1 MSVRNRLALAF
12 ALIGLA
18 VSGLAPGWRA
28 AVPSLV
34 GPAAAQTQAPPAP
47 VGSGPAVPT
56 GRAEIALS
64 FAPVVR
70 QAAPAVVSIYATR
83 VVQERMSPFF
93 DDPLFG
99 QLFGDFGRAV
109 PRVQNALGSG
119 VILTA
124 DGIVV
129 SNDHVVGGADDIRV
143 VLSDRREFAAD
154 VILSDRESDLA
165 VLRLRGAQGLPVL
178 PLADSDQAQVG
189 DLVLAIGN
197 PFGVGQTVS
206 SGIVSALARSGIA
219 VGSGRGY
226 FIQTDAAINPGNSG
240 GALVDLAGRLVGINT
255 AILTRSGGSNGIG
268 FAIPSNLVAQVV
280 AQAQQGEPRFR
291 RPWLGATGQAVD
303 AQLAEAL
310 DLGLPQGVV
319 LTDLHPQSPLV
330 AAGLRPGDVI
340 LSVNGE
346 PVNSPP
352 EMMFRLAALG
362 LGAQA
367 RLEAITRDGRRTLD
381 LGLAPAPEIPPRDRL
396 ELRGGPLRGLVAE
409 TVNPA
414 VAEDLGLPP
423 ALSGVAVVA
432 AEDIAFRA
440 GLRPG
445 DVIQVV
451 NRLPVAS
458 TRDLDRVLRDAAR
471 FWEIELV
478 RDGQRSWLRFRL

>member
-1 MSVRNRLALAF
+1 MPVRTRLSLVALALLAIAGLALAGRQPPPSPVGQ
-12 ALIGLA
+12 AGA
-18 VSGLAPGWRA
+18 QTA
-28 AVPSLV
+28 A
-34 GPAAAQTQAPPAP
+34 PAAT
-47 VGSGPAVPT
+47 GPAVPG

-64 FAPVVR
+64 FAPVVH

-83 VVQERMSPFF
+83 MVEARLNPFF

-109 PRVQNALGSG
+109 PRAQNALGSG
-119 VILTA
+119 VILSP

-129 SNDHVVGGADDIRV
+129 SNDHVVGGADEIRV

-165 VLRLRGAQGLPVL
+165 ILRLRGAQGLPVL

-240 GALVDLAGRLVGINT
+240 GALVDLAGRLLGINT

-268 FAIPSNLVAQVV
+268 FAIPSNLVAQVL
-280 AQAQQGEPRFR
+280 AQAQAGATRFR
-291 RPWLGATGQAVD
+291 RPWVGVTAQAVD
-303 AQLAEAL
+303 AALAEAL

-319 LTDLHPQSPLV
+319 LTDFHPQSPLL
-330 AAGLRPGDVI
+330 ALGLRPGDVI

-362 LGAQA
+362 LGGTA
-367 RLEAITRDGRRTLD
+367 RLEVLARDGRRELS
-381 LGLAPAPEIPPRDRL
+381 LALAPAPESPPRDRL
-396 ELRGGPLRGLVAE
+396 ELRAGPLRGLVAE

-414 VAEDLGLPP
+414 VAEDLGL
-423 ALSGVAVVA
+423 AAGLVGVAVIA
-432 AEDIAFRA
+432 AQDIAFRV
-440 GLRPG
+440 GLRAG
-445 DVIQVV
+445 DVIVAV
-451 NRLPVAS
+451 NRVPVTT
-458 TRDLDRVLRDAAR
+458 TRDLDRVLRDPAR
-471 FWEIELV
+471 FWEVEFV

>member
-1 MSVRNRLALAF
+1 MSLRPALVVATLGLIGAVALA
-12 ALIGLA
+12 ARER
-18 VSGLAPGWRA
+18 APA
-28 AVPSLV
+28 PLL
-34 GPAAAQTQAPPAP
+34 AQT
-47 VGSGPAVPT
+47 VPET
-56 GRAEIALS
+56 GTEIALS

-83 VVQERMSPFF
+83 MVEARLNPFF

-109 PRVQNALGSG
+109 PRAQNALGSG
-119 VILTA
+119 VIVAA

-129 SNDHVVGGADDIRV
+129 SNDHVVGGADEIRV
-143 VLSDRREFAAD
+143 VLPDRREFAAD

-178 PLADSDQAQVG
+178 PLADSDLAQVG

-240 GALVDLAGRLVGINT
+240 GALVDLAGRLVGINS

-280 AQAQQGEPRFR
+280 AQARAGATRFR
-291 RPWLGATGQAVD
+291 RPWVGVTAQAVD
-303 AQLAEAL
+303 AQLAEAF

-319 LTDLHPQSPLV
+319 LTDLHPASPLV
-330 AAGLRPGDVI
+330 AQGLRPGDLV

-362 LGAQA
+362 LGGQA
-367 RLEAITRDGRRTLD
+367 RLEVLTRDGRRDVALA
-381 LGLAPAPEIPPRDRL
+381 LAPAPETPPRDRL
-396 ELRGGPLRGLVAE
+396 DLRAGPLRGLVAE

-423 ALSGVAVVA
+423 ALTGVAVVA
-432 AEDIAFRA
+432 AGDIAFRA
-440 GLRPG
+440 GLREG

-451 NRLPVAS
+451 NRIPVAS
-458 TRDLDRVLRDAAR
+458 TRDLERVIRDPAR
-471 FWEIELV
+471 FWEIELI
-478 RDGQRSWLRFRL
+478 RQGQRSWLRFRL

>member
-1 MSVRNRLALAF
+1 MHPLSHLVLVVGLALA
-12 ALIGLA
+12 
-18 VSGLAPGWRA
+18 APQAGA
-28 AVPSLV
+28 QAVPDN
-34 GPAAAQTQAPPAP
+34 
-47 VGSGPAVPT
+47 
-56 GRAEIALS
+56 RAEISLS

-70 QAAPAVVSIYATR
+70 QAAPAVVSIYARRTVDMR
-83 VVQERMSPFF
+83 SNPFF

-99 QLFGDFGRAV
+99 QLFGDFGRAA

-165 VLRLRGAQGLPVL
+165 VLRIRGAQGLPVL

-240 GALVDLAGRLVGINT
+240 GALVDLGGRLVGINS

-280 AQAQQGEPRFR
+280 AQAQAGQTRFR
-291 RPWLGATGQAVD
+291 RPWLGVSGQAVD
-303 AQLAEAL
+303 AGLAEAFEM
-310 DLGLPQGVV
+310 GLPQGVV
-319 LTDLHPQSPLV
+319 ITDLHPQSPLL
-330 AAGLRPGDVI
+330 AAGLRPGDAI
-340 LSVNGE
+340 LAVEGE

-352 EMMFRLAALG
+352 EMMFRLSAMG
-362 LGAQA
+362 LGGAA
-367 RLEAITRDGRRTLD
+367 RLDVLTRAGAGQVTVALD
-381 LGLAPAPEIPPRDRL
+381 PPPEIPPRARMD
-396 ELRGGPLRGLVAE
+396 LRSGGLRGLVAE

-414 VAEDLGLPP
+414 VAEEWDLAPGLT
-423 ALSGVAVVA
+423 GAVVVEA
-432 AEDIAFRA
+432 QDIAWRA

-445 DVIQVV
+445 DVVLAV
-451 NRLPVAS
+451 NRMAVRDTA
-458 TRDLDRVLRDAAR
+458 DLDRALRDTSR
-471 FWEIELV
+471 FWEVELV
-478 RDGQRSWLRFRL
+478 RQGQRSWLRFRL

>member
-1 MSVRNRLALAF
+1 MRTFAHLILICGLALM
-12 ALIGLA
+12 
-18 VSGLAPGWRA
+18 
-28 AVPSLV
+28 
-34 GPAAAQTQAPPAP
+34 AP
-47 VGSGPAVPT
+47 VAGAQPVPDT
-56 GRAEIALS
+56 RAEISLS

-70 QAAPAVVSIYATR
+70 QAAPAVVSIYARRTVEMR
-83 VVQERMSPFF
+83 SNPFF

-99 QLFGDFGRAV
+99 QLFGDFGRAA

-119 VILTA
+119 VILTP

-154 VILSDRESDLA
+154 IILSDRESDLA
-165 VLRLRGAQGLPVL
+165 VLRLRDVRGLPVL
-178 PLADSDQAQVG
+178 PLADSDLAQVG

-268 FAIPSNLVAQVV
+268 FAIPANLVAQVV
-280 AQAQQGEPRFR
+280 AQAQAGQTRFR

-303 AQLAEAL
+303 AGLAEAFEM
-310 DLGLPQGVV
+310 GLPQGVV
-319 LTDLHPQSPLV
+319 ITDLHPQSPLL
-330 AAGLRPGDVI
+330 AAGLRPGDAI
-340 LSVNGE
+340 LAVEGE

-352 EMMFRLAALG
+352 EMMFRLSAMG
-362 LGAQA
+362 LGGTA
-367 RLEAITRDGRRTLD
+367 RLDVLRRDGPGEVVVD
-381 LGLAPAPEIPPRDRL
+381 LAPPPEAPPRARL
-396 ELRGGPLRGLVAE
+396 HSAGALRGLVAE

-414 VAEDLGLPP
+414 VAEEWDL
-423 ALSGVAVVA
+423 ASGVASGLAGAVVVDVQDTA
-432 AEDIAFRA
+432 RRA
-440 GLRPG
+440 GLRVG
-445 DVIQVV
+445 DVVVSV
-451 NRLPVAS
+451 NRTPVRNTA
-458 TRDLDRVLRDAAR
+458 DLDRALRDTAR
-471 FWEIELV
+471 YWEVELI
-478 RDGQRSWLRFRL
+478 RQGQRSWLRFRL

>member
-1 MSVRNRLALAF
+1 MRTFAHLILICGLALM
-12 ALIGLA
+12 
-18 VSGLAPGWRA
+18 
-28 AVPSLV
+28 
-34 GPAAAQTQAPPAP
+34 AP
-47 VGSGPAVPT
+47 VAGAQSVPDS
-56 GRAEIALS
+56 RAEISLS

-70 QAAPAVVSIYATR
+70 QAAPAVVSIYARRTVEMR
-83 VVQERMSPFF
+83 SNPFF

-99 QLFGDFGRAV
+99 QLFGDFGRAA

-119 VILTA
+119 VILTP

-154 VILSDRESDLA
+154 IILSDRESDLA
-165 VLRLRGAQGLPVL
+165 VLRLRDVRGLPVL
-178 PLADSDQAQVG
+178 PLADSDLAQVG

-268 FAIPSNLVAQVV
+268 FAIPANLVAQVV
-280 AQAQQGEPRFR
+280 AQAQAGQTRFR

-303 AQLAEAL
+303 AGLAEAFEM
-310 DLGLPQGVV
+310 GLPQGVV
-319 LTDLHPQSPLV
+319 ITDLHPQSPLL
-330 AAGLRPGDVI
+330 AAGLRPGDAI
-340 LSVNGE
+340 LAVEGE

-352 EMMFRLAALG
+352 EMMFRLSAMG
-362 LGAQA
+362 LGGTA
-367 RLEAITRDGRRTLD
+367 RLDVLRRDGPGEVVVD
-381 LGLAPAPEIPPRDRL
+381 LAPPPEAPPRARL
-396 ELRGGPLRGLVAE
+396 HSAGALRGLVAE

-414 VAEDLGLPP
+414 VAEEWDL
-423 ALSGVAVVA
+423 ASGVASGLAGAVVVDVQDTA
-432 AEDIAFRA
+432 RRA
-440 GLRPG
+440 GLRVG
-445 DVIQVV
+445 DVVVSV
-451 NRLPVAS
+451 NRTPVRNTA
-458 TRDLDRVLRDAAR
+458 DLDRALRDTAR
-471 FWEIELV
+471 YWEVELI
-478 RDGQRSWLRFRL
+478 RQGQRSWLRFRL

>member
-1 MSVRNRLALAF
+1 MRTF
-12 ALIGLA
+12 AHLILICGLT
-18 VSGLAPGWRA
+18 LM
-28 AVPSLV
+28 
-34 GPAAAQTQAPPAP
+34 AP
-47 VGSGPAVPT
+47 VAGAQSVPDT
-56 GRAEIALS
+56 RAEISLS

-70 QAAPAVVSIYATR
+70 QAAPAVVSIYARRTVEMR
-83 VVQERMSPFF
+83 SNPFF

-99 QLFGDFGRAV
+99 QLFGDFGRAA

-119 VILTA
+119 VILTP

-154 VILSDRESDLA
+154 IILSDRESDLA
-165 VLRLRGAQGLPVL
+165 VLRLRDVRGLPVL
-178 PLADSDQAQVG
+178 PLADSDLAQVG

-268 FAIPSNLVAQVV
+268 FAIPANLVAQVV
-280 AQAQQGEPRFR
+280 AQAQAGQTRFR

-303 AQLAEAL
+303 AGLAEAFEM
-310 DLGLPQGVV
+310 GLPQGVV
-319 LTDLHPQSPLV
+319 ITDLHPQSPLL
-330 AAGLRPGDVI
+330 AAGLRPGDAI
-340 LSVNGE
+340 LAVEGE

-352 EMMFRLAALG
+352 EMMFRLSAMG
-362 LGAQA
+362 LGGTA
-367 RLEAITRDGRRTLD
+367 RLDVLRRDGPGEVVVD
-381 LGLAPAPEIPPRDRL
+381 LAPPPEAPPRARL
-396 ELRGGPLRGLVAE
+396 HSAGALRGLVAE

-414 VAEDLGLPP
+414 VAEEWDLASVVASGL
-423 ALSGVAVVA
+423 AGAVVVDVQDTA
-432 AEDIAFRA
+432 RRA
-440 GLRPG
+440 GLRVG
-445 DVIQVV
+445 DVVVSV
-451 NRLPVAS
+451 NRTPVRNTA
-458 TRDLDRVLRDAAR
+458 DLDRALRDTAR
-471 FWEIELV
+471 YWEVELI
-478 RDGQRSWLRFRL
+478 RQGQRSWLRFRL

>member
-1 MSVRNRLALAF
+1 MRPILSALALSVLL
-12 ALIGLA
+12 AL
-18 VSGLAPGWRA
+18 
-28 AVPSLV
+28 
-34 GPAAAQTQAPPAP
+34 PAADPTVAQTVPAD
-47 VGSGPAVPT
+47 
-56 GRAEIALS
+56 RAEISLS

-83 VVQERMSPFF
+83 VVEQRMSPFF

-268 FAIPSNLVAQVV
+268 FAIPANLVAQVV
-280 AQAQQGEPRFR
+280 AQAQQGAPRFR

-303 AQLAEAL
+303 GPLAEAL

-381 LGLAPAPEIPPRDRL
+381 MGLAPAPEIPPRDRL

-423 ALSGVAVVA
+423 ALAGVAVVA
-432 AEDIAFRA
+432 ADDIAFRA

-451 NRLPVAS
+451 NRLPIAS